1 MKITMYGLT
10 TCPHCQ
16 NTLKFLKTAKADYEV
31 IWLDE
36 LQEEEK
42 KKAMKNIHNITGT
55 YSVPLSIKGDKWVF
69 GYDKEKLEK
78 LIK

>member
-1 MKITMYGLT
+1 MKIIMYGLT

-16 NTLKFLKTAKADYEV
+16 NTLKLLKAAKADYEV
-31 IWLDE
+31 IWLDK

-42 KKAMKNIHNITGT
+42 KKAMKNIHSITGT
-55 YSVPLSIKGDKWVF
+55 YSVPVCIKGDKRVF
-69 GYDKEKLEK
+69 GYDKEKLEE